1 MAARGQSAVLDAAM
15 DDLFGLLKR
24 VPAEADARRVA
35 EHMALVLQG
44 ALLVQGAPAAV
55 AQAFIA
61 TRLGAEGGRSF
72 GVLPAAADVAAI
84 LARVAA

>member
-1 MAARGQSAVLDAAM
+1 MLDAAI
-15 DDLFGLLKR
+15 DDLSGMLKR

-35 EHMALVLQG
+35 ERMALVLQA

-55 AQAFIA
+55 AEAFIA

-72 GVLPAAADVAAI
+72 GVLPPSADVAAI
-84 LARVAA
+84 VGRVAA